1 MKSFNIIAFVVLI
14 SLFLSCENELADNLI
29 PSNAYILESG
39 ETEIP
44 VFRNNSSYEYPI
56 TINKSGLKHLDGTFK
71 IVGGQTVL
79 DEYNAKN
86 GTDFRLI
93 SDEYFSLAENTF
105 KLTQEDMKES
115 TTLKMDLTK
124 LKNLVPTNST
134 EYAIALKLVSENK
147 EITISED
154 KQFLILI
161 PRLTGGIRSE
171 SGVLLWE
178 QSLEEMGIDQ
188 SNNNTVSMAV
198 TEDYLFVNTRNADLR
213 YFDRFTGQYVG
224 TVELPFKGSLNNF
237 SMASDGKSSIII
249 SALRRGAAMTNQDL
263 YRIDNTSAP
272 VLFARV
278 NHNIS
283 NGRKLSIKGDLNGNA
298 IICSVVENEPNFVYW
313 RTENGNIVSQ
323 NPEIFA
329 ANPLEIGWTLQA
341 DVYPLDLD
349 LSKGVYMTGYGNASL
364 SKFAFVDGVSK
375 DVVYEY
381 DLVGGEIDKSLQWAT
396 HSIDMITYNDAKYL
410 ALGSVTSS
418 RMNARLLHVEDP
430 SHISKNPLSPD
441 LCKFITEFETEPN
454 AQSTGDVLL
463 AKSKNGEFLQM
474 YVLATNGGVKV
485 YQFDS
490 KGDMTK

>member
-1 MKSFNIIAFVVLI
+1 
-14 SLFLSCENELADNLI
+14 
-29 PSNAYILESG
+29 
-39 ETEIP
+39 
-44 VFRNNSSYEYPI
+44 
-56 TINKSGLKHLDGTFK
+56 
-71 IVGGQTVL
+71 
-79 DEYNAKN
+79 
-86 GTDFRLI
+86 
-93 SDEYFSLAENTF
+93 
-105 KLTQEDMKES
+105 
-115 TTLKMDLTK
+115 
-124 LKNLVPTNST
+124 
-134 EYAIALKLVSENK
+134 
-147 EITISED
+147 
-154 KQFLILI
+154 
-161 PRLTGGIRSE
+161 
-171 SGVLLWE
+171 
-178 QSLEEMGIDQ
+178 MGINQ
-188 SNNNTVSMAV
+188 SDNNTVSMAI

-224 TVELPFKGSLNNF
+224 TIELPFKGSLNNF

-249 SALRRGAAMTNQDL
+249 SALRRGAAITIQDL

-278 NHNIS
+278 NHNIN
-283 NGRKLSIKGDLNGNA
+283 NGRKLSIKGDLNGDA

-341 DVYPLDLD
+341 DVYPIDLD

-381 DLVGGEIDKSLQWAT
+381 DLVGGEIDKSLKWAT

-430 SHISKNPLSPD
+430 SHISKSPLSPD
-441 LCKFITEFETEPN
+441 LCKFITEFGTESN

-463 AKSKNGEFLQM
+463 GKSKNGEFLQM

-490 KGDMTK
+490 KGEMIE